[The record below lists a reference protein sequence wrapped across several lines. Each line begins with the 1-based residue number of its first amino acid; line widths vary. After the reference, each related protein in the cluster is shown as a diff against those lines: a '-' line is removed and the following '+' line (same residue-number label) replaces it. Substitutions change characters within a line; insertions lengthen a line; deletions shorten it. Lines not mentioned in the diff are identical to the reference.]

1 MINSYTFTESNTF
14 TETHA
19 KHIAM
24 KVATDLK
31 RIQRFYGKPSDSF
44 IIEHSVEIIM
54 LLKAGFLKRIIYGF
68 QQYGEWI
75 EPTLRYTASD
85 LNNIYEND
93 DDPGKIT
100 PGKNISEARFTSFLE
115 HSDSWFELSLDKQTE
130 FEKKLPFQRSFGT
143 EPQVNGYLVRDLTY
157 SAGGRAVYRESLRS
171 F

>member
-1 MINSYTFTESNTF
+1 MTNSYTFTKSDTF

-31 RIQRFYGKPSDSF
+31 RVQRFYGKPIDSF
-44 IIEHSVEIIM
+44 IIEHSMEIIM

-68 QQYGEWI
+68 QRHGEWI
-75 EPTLRYTASD
+75 EPTLRYTASN

-100 PGKNISEARFTSFLE
+100 LGKDISGARFTSFLE
-115 HSDSWFELSLDKQTE
+115 HSSSWFELSPDKKNE
-130 FEKKLPFQRSFGT
+130 FEKKLPFQRGFGT

-157 SAGGRAVYRESLRS
+157 SAGGKAIYRESVRS